1 MWSVQRIRNT
11 RYVMV
16 ISGRYNSSRSRCY
29 IWSEC
34 YHLYYAYE
42 VFFRNGL
49 LSRVSTLVR
58 GSGQLPALGL
68 ALTPLFHFLHHHKTR
83 WLHTQKSNPRTATNR
98 DHTAANWFFLF
109 EVWSFSRVSFSY
121 QWNKDSNCGWQ
132 INTFLSHCH
141 KSRPHG
147 NKLRPYHHKLK
158 SHCCKSRPRRCNLR
172 VSLNLL

>member
-58 GSGQLPALGL
+58 GPGQLPALGL
-68 ALTPLFHFLHHHKTR
+68 ALTPLFHFLHHHKQDDCT
-83 WLHTQKSNPRTATNR
+83 LKNQTPALPQIETTLLQI
-98 DHTAANWFFLF
+98 DFFLF

-121 QWNKDSNCGWQ
+121 QWNEDSNCGWQ

>member
-58 GSGQLPALGL
+58 GPGQLPALGL
-68 ALTPLFHFLHHHKTR
+68 ALTPLFHFLHHHKQDDCTLKNQTPALPQIETTLLQIDFFYLKFDPFLG
-83 WLHTQKSNPRTATNR
+83 WVFHTNGIKIQIADGRLIHFCRTVTNR
-98 DHTAANWFFLF
+98 DHTATNWDHITTNWNRTAAN
-109 EVWSFSRVSFSY
+109 R
-121 QWNKDSNCGWQ
+121 DRAAA
-132 INTFLSHCH
+132 I
-141 KSRPHG
+141 
-147 NKLRPYHHKLK
+147 
-158 SHCCKSRPRRCNLR
+158 
-172 VSLNLL
+172 